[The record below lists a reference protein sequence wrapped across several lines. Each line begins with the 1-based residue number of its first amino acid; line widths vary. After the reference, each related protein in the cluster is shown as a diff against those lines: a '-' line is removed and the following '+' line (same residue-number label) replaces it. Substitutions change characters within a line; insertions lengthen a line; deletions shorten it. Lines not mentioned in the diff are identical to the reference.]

1 MAVKVIYA
9 SDLDNTL
16 IFSEEF
22 AQKNNSET
30 ENEIVDTY
38 KTGHSVMSKAVRNK
52 LRSLT
57 ENKSLQFV
65 PVTTRDD
72 KQYKRVNLGVKPE
85 YAIVAN
91 GGIILHNGEPIEEWT
106 DYVMSKFNYL
116 EAMQILSDLDTE
128 FESIENYAKVVNGCF
143 LMFKISKPT
152 TYDVE
157 IEHMVEFYK
166 DWQFVRQ
173 GNKGYAFPKHFS
185 KQIALRWLWNIL
197 EKPYIVASGDS
208 ELDIPML
215 AIANRA
221 IVPKHSSLFKDGYI
235 ESCTVANGG
244 INSPLETMEFVE
256 KALK

>member
-157 IEHMVEFYK
+157 IDPRTIRRNINLLKYK
-166 DWQFVRQ
+166 L
-173 GNKGYAFPKHFS
+173 NY
-185 KQIALRWLWNIL
+185 
-197 EKPYIVASGDS
+197 
-208 ELDIPML
+208 DISTS
-215 AIANRA
+215 I
-221 IVPKHSSLFKDGYI
+221 
-235 ESCTVANGG
+235 
-244 INSPLETMEFVE
+244 INSSRASKWKKCRYRNNIITIY
-256 KALK
+256 KSNARK

>member
-128 FESIENYAKVVNGCF
+128 FESIENYAKVVNG
-143 LMFKISKPT
+143 
-152 TYDVE
+152 
-157 IEHMVEFYK
+157 
-166 DWQFVRQ
+166 RQ
-173 GNKGYAFPKHFS
+173 GKKGYAFPKHFS